1 MEKIKRILSKIKYY
15 RVICLLVTIV
25 FLIVGIIM
33 KIIVGIGADKY
44 SDQTVSKRWDKK
56 GDHAQISYFLKETAG
71 FGRNDIIGL
80 EYELNAK
87 LDYNSIEAAS
97 EESRRFIDCYMAKST
112 IALESE
118 RNIVDVDC
126 MAIGG
131 DFFVF
136 HPVKMITGSYFSGN
150 DLMQDGIIL
159 DEMTAWQLFGSND
172 IVGQK
177 VLYGDR
183 VLFVK
188 GVYERKDNKLF
199 NYARGDKPEIFVP
212 FDLLNSEENPLSI
225 TCFEICM
232 PNPIDNFATKL
243 CSEIVDLDSHD
254 FESVENSTRYSV
266 ANLWRVY
273 KSRKYRSMQNHDIIY
288 PYWEK
293 IARYEE
299 DLLAPKAVIMV
310 VSFVVS
316 GTVFISLVLYELTK
330 LTKLRKK
337 NDD

>member
-1 MEKIKRILSKIKYY
+1 MEKIKSILSKIKYY
-15 RVICLLVTIV
+15 RVICLLVTVV

-33 KIIVGIGADKY
+33 KIIVGIGAEKY
-44 SDQTVSKRWDKK
+44 SDQTMAKRWDKK
-56 GDHAQISYFLKETAG
+56 GDYAQISYFLKETAN
-71 FGRNDIIGL
+71 FSQNDIIGL
-80 EYELNAK
+80 EYSLNDK

-112 IALESE
+112 ITLESE
-118 RNIVDVDC
+118 RNTVDVDC

-131 DFFVF
+131 DFFAF

-212 FDLLNSEENPLSI
+212 FDLLNSEEAPLPI

-232 PNPIDNFATKL
+232 PNPIENFATKL
-243 CSEIVDLDSHD
+243 CSEIVKLDSHD
-254 FESVENSTRYSV
+254 FESIENSTRYST
-266 ANLWRVY
+266 ANLWSVY

-316 GTVFISLVLYELTK
+316 GTVFVCLVLYELTK